1 VASQHDI
8 NSRCCNLVGAFEL
21 SQCADC
27 ERPVLSSVPPTV
39 KAVAAKQSARLLAA
53 AFGMRAR
60 SEHLR
65 QLADKCAVKAAAAQ
79 DHMTRASFEAERKQ
93 LLILAQQAEKLERQ
107 QVAGRPMT
115 KR

>member
-1 VASQHDI
+1 M
-8 NSRCCNLVGAFEL
+8 
-21 SQCADC
+21 
-27 ERPVLSSVPPTV
+27 PPTV
-39 KAVAAKQSARLLAA
+39 KAARCKAVRA

-79 DHMTRASFEAERKQ
+79 DRWTRASFKAERKQ

-107 QVAGRPMT
+107 QVAGRPRGMT

>member
-1 VASQHDI
+1 MANVGPEAGRSRTLTARAATSWAL
-8 NSRCCNLVGAFEL
+8 SRCL
-21 SQCADC
+21 
-27 ERPVLSSVPPTV
+27 
-39 KAVAAKQSARLLAA
+39 SARTVSGPSSHQWPPPVKVGFFA
-53 AFGMRAR
+53 MRAR

-79 DHMTRASFEAERKQ
+79 DHWTRASFEAERKQ

-107 QVAGRPMT
+107 QLVGRPMGMT

>member
-1 VASQHDI
+1 
-8 NSRCCNLVGAFEL
+8 
-21 SQCADC
+21 
-27 ERPVLSSVPPTV
+27 
-39 KAVAAKQSARLLAA
+39 
-53 AFGMRAR
+53 MRAR

-79 DHMTRASFEAERKQ
+79 DRWTRASFKAERKQ

-107 QVAGRPMT
+107 QVAGRPRGMT